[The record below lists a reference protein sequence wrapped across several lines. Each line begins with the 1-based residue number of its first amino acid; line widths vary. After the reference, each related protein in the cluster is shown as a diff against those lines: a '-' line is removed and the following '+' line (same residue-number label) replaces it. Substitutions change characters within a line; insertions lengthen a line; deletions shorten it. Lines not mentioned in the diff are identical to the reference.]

1 MLTVNCQSSIKIS
14 EEKTVY
20 FDPLKVEENHDADL
34 ILITHSHW
42 DHFSIED
49 ILKVKKE
56 LTKVIGPKD
65 IKKDLLEI
73 GFKEENIIIMLP
85 YQELAIEN
93 LIIKTVPAYNKE
105 KDYHPKGNN
114 WLGYLLTTNNKTYYI
129 MGDTDAL
136 EENQNI
142 KCDVLFIPIGGTYTM
157 DATEAAIFTNKLNP
171 KTVVP
176 IHYGL
181 VVGTKEDLNTFK
193 ENLKEDIKIE
203 EKLFIWFFVK

>member
-105 KDYHPKGNN
+105 KDYNPKGNN
-114 WLGYLLTTNNKTYYI
+114 LLGYLLTTNNKTYYI

-203 EKLFIWFFVK
+203 EKLFIL

>member
-1 MLTVNCQSSIKIS
+1 MITVNCQSSIKIV

-20 FDPLKVEENHDADL
+20 CDPLKVEEKHDADL
-34 ILITHSHW
+34 ILITHTHW
-42 DHFSIED
+42 DHYSKED
-49 ILKVKKE
+49 ILKVR
-56 LTKVIGPKD
+56 KD
-65 IKKDLLEI
+65 ITKIVGPSDIREGLLEM
-73 GFKEENIIIMLP
+73 GFQEENIIIMSP
-85 YQELAIEN
+85 YQELTIDN
-93 LIIKTVPAYNKE
+93 IVIKTAPAYNKE
-105 KDYHPKGNN
+105 KNYHPKENN
-114 WLGYLLTTNNKTYYI
+114 WLGYILTINDKTYYI

-157 DATEAAIFTNKLNP
+157 NALEAVTFTNKLNP

-193 ENLKEDIKIE
+193 ENVKEDIKIE
-203 EKLFIWFFVK
+203 EKLHTL